1 MSKVD
6 KSYLPPEG
14 KERDEFSAFLKK
26 QFTGHPVVKFFHG
39 KWKEL
44 IEWCDNGN
52 QYSEWQQDKGK
63 VVDIRPLL
71 KKRKLHLV
79 VNLMKPLSETIDAK
93 LNLSHSVIGVGNS
106 SEVGDVEGSKIA
118 TKLLD
123 FNSTVNGIE
132 ALFESFKYDLT
143 RPGIAWFK
151 WTWDTSASGKIRK
164 EKKDG
169 SGVDAVDQDGEV
181 IGTVPSVFNIRQDPT
196 AKDREHM
203 RWLIEYEEVTQDEV
217 LASYDITLEE
227 LEKALTAK
235 NPEEGKFAGT
245 NEPIAEKAKDEKTYI
260 IGYYWEKKTKK
271 WPKGRCIHFIDDLFL
286 FAGPNPALGEIP
298 YFCAYFK
305 RLANSFYGTGPL
317 HHVQDL
323 QRALNR
329 MVSMI
334 FEHVE
339 GWRAKMLLPRGSIL
353 KEGAFTDGSF
363 ELLEYDET
371 RGEPHPANMPE
382 LSPQVN
388 AFRDFLAGAF
398 NTVSNVHEVSYS
410 QLPQYSSRA
419 PAALFSM
426 MLEQDNV
433 KIDPLIKRLNTMVV
447 DMARFRLRL
456 MDHYYDQPRMV
467 KVIGKGSTAS
477 IEWFKGAQLNGN
489 FDVRLAIGVSL
500 HQSKIIQQRLL
511 LELKTQGIL
520 TDNNK
525 IIKLLE
531 LGDIEEDLRGDI
543 ADESRAI
550 RENQAFINDTYA
562 KPFDQG
568 GVEIYIHDN
577 HILHMDF
584 HTNLYK
590 SEEAQRWASQKRIA
604 LDNHIKLHYQKIV
617 EMQQFAA
624 QMKNPGPGG
633 GPQPTAAT
641 QGASAPAETMAE
653 GAQTEPEV
661 AARRELEMV

>member
-6 KSYLPPEG
+6 KSYLPKEG

-26 QFTGHPVVKFFHG
+26 QLTDHPVVKAFHG

-52 QYSEWQQDKGK
+52 QYSEWQQDKGR
-63 VVDIRPLL
+63 VIDIRPLL

-93 LNLSHSVIGVGNS
+93 LNLVHSVIGVGNS
-106 SEVGDVEGSKIA
+106 SEVEDVEGAKIS

-123 FNSTVNGIE
+123 FNSTVNNIE
-132 ALFESFKYDLT
+132 TLFESFKYDLT

-151 WTWDTSASGKIRK
+151 WTWDTSSHGMIRK
-164 EKKDG
+164 ENKDG
-169 SGVDAVDQDGEV
+169 GFDAVEQEGEV
-181 IGTVPSVFNIRQDPT
+181 IGAVPSVFNIRQDPT

-227 LEKALTAK
+227 LEKSLTAK
-235 NPEEGKFAGT
+235 SPVDGKFTGT
-245 NEPIAEKAKDEKTYI
+245 NEPVAEKAKDEKTYI
-260 IGYYWEKKTKK
+260 IGYYWEKKSKK

-298 YFCAYFK
+298 YFCTYFK
-305 RLANSFYGTGPL
+305 RLGNSFYGTGPL

-329 MVSMI
+329 MTSMI

-371 RGEPHPANMPE
+371 RGEPHAANMPE

-426 MLEQDNV
+426 MLEQDNI
-433 KIDPLIKRLNTMVV
+433 KIDPLIKRLNTMVI

-456 MDHYYDQPRMV
+456 MDKYYDQARMV

-511 LELKTQGIL
+511 LELKNQGII

-531 LGDIEEDLRGDI
+531 LGDIEEDLRGDV

-550 RENQAFINDTYA
+550 RENQAFINDTYNR
-562 KPFDQG
+562 PYEQG

-577 HILHMDF
+577 HVLHMDF

-590 SEEAQRWASQKRIA
+590 SEEAQRWPTEKRAA
-604 LDNHIKLHYQKIV
+604 LDNHIKLHYDKIV
-617 EMQQFAA
+617 MLQQFAA
-624 QMKNPGPGG
+624 SMSNAGPGG
-633 GPQPTAAT
+633 GQRPAAVT

-653 GAQTEPEV
+653 VAQTEPEV
-661 AARRELEMV
+661 AARREIEMV

>member
-6 KSYLPPEG
+6 KSYLPKDQ
-14 KERDEFSAFLKK
+14 KELDEFTAFLKK
-26 QFTGHPVVKFFHG
+26 QRTEHPVVKQFHG

-52 QYSEWQQDKGK
+52 QYSEWQQDKGR
-63 VVDIRPLL
+63 VVDIRPLMR
-71 KKRKLHLV
+71 KRKLHLV

-93 LNLSHSVIGVGNS
+93 LNLSHSVVGVGNS
-106 SEVGDVEGSKIA
+106 SEVGDVEGAKIA

-123 FNSTVNGIE
+123 FNSTVNNIDE
-132 ALFESFKYDLT
+132 LFEHFKYDLT

-151 WTWDTSASGKIRK
+151 WVFDTSNNGMTRK
-164 EKKDG
+164 EKPGGDFEVKEIE
-169 SGVDAVDQDGEV
+169 GEV
-181 IGTVPSVFNIRQDPT
+181 MGYVPSVFNIRQDPT
-196 AKDREHM
+196 AKDRDHM
-203 RWLIEYEEVTQDEV
+203 RWLIEYEEVTEDEV
-217 LASYDITLEE
+217 LESYDITKDEIDEKLVTKKAEE
-227 LEKALTAK
+227 AK
-235 NPEEGKFAGT
+235 YAGT
-245 NEPIAEKAKDEKTYI
+245 NEAAAEKSKDETTYFV
-260 IGYYWEKKTKK
+260 GYYWEKKSRK
-271 WPKGRCIHFIDDLFL
+271 WPKGRCIHFIDDLVL
-286 FAGPNPALGEIP
+286 YAGPNPALGEIP
-298 YFCAYFK
+298 YFSAYFK
-305 RLANSFYGTGPL
+305 RLGNSFYGTGPL
-317 HHVQDL
+317 HHVQEL

-371 RGEPHPANMPE
+371 RGEPHAANMPE
-382 LSPQVN
+382 LSAQVN
-388 AFRDFLAGAF
+388 AFRDWIAGAF

-433 KIDPLIKRLNTMVV
+433 KIDPLIKRLNKLVL

-456 MDHYYDQPRMV
+456 MDHYYDVPRMTKTV
-467 KVIGKGSTAS
+467 GKGNTAS

-511 LELKTQGIL
+511 LELKNQGII

-531 LGDIEEDLRGDI
+531 LGDIEEDLRGDV

-550 RENQAFINDTYA
+550 REDQAFINDTYL
-562 KPFDQG
+562 KPFDKG
-568 GVEIYIHDN
+568 GIEFYIHDN
-577 HILHMDF
+577 HVLHMDY
-584 HTNLYK
+584 HTNLMK
-590 SEEAQRWASQKRIA
+590 SEEAQRWAPPKRVA

-624 QMKNPGPGG
+624 NLNKPGPGG
-633 GPQPTAAT
+633 GPQPTAVT
-641 QGASAPAETMAE
+641 QGAPAPAGTMAE